1 MKYLKSIN
9 EIYHRTLGFRYSE
22 PGGKFDIHCFFIG
35 DLDSETLQKVL
46 RYNRIKTGELE
57 ISNRNEVVRIGDSN
71 IEVSGTVKFQ
81 IYTYDDRELDHILQS
96 IVTSLYS
103 DFGIELVNINY
114 KKAKNLS
121 KYK

>member
-22 PGGKFDIHCFFIG
+22 PEEKFDIDCFFIG
-35 DLDSETLQKVL
+35 DLDKETLQKVL

-57 ISNRNEVVRIGDSN
+57 ISNKKEVVRIGDSS
-71 IEVSGTVKFQ
+71 IEIWGKVKFQ

-96 IVTSLYS
+96 IVTLLYS
-103 DFGIELVNINY
+103 DFKIELVNINY